1 MTNKINS
8 ITTHIE
14 TTKCM
19 YIIYFCCRCKGKQWG
34 KNVSKRFCTSVC
46 LKQCTLLIHIILMYV
61 ENSLFIEEAN
71 AFSLIAK
78 NIYMLQLM
86 YQTSHLAKLLKFP
99 VIWSNASDCQSF
111 GQIPKICSHL
121 AKWLKMTSSHL
132 AKWLKGISWVFSN
145 N

>member
-1 MTNKINS
+1 
-8 ITTHIE
+8 
-14 TTKCM
+14 M
-19 YIIYFCCRCKGKQWG
+19 YIYQYYIFLLSMQRKTYWG
-34 KNVSKRFCTSVC
+34 KHVSKRFCTSVC

-61 ENSLFIEEAN
+61 ENSLFIKQVNE
-71 AFSLIAK
+71 FSLIAK

-86 YQTSHLAKLLKFP
+86 CQTSHLAKWLKFS

-111 GQIPKICSHL
+111 GQMPKICSHL